1 MQNGIQLLTQINRYL
16 KSRLD
21 MYVMQMAGGIIRV
34 KTKSLW
40 GGLAKKRGGETQD
53 GIF

>member
-21 MYVMQMAGGIIRV
+21 MYVMQMARGIIRV
-34 KTKSLW
+34 KDKELV
-40 GGLAKKRGGETQD
+40 GGTG
-53 GIF
+53 